1 MSRKN
6 KSSLAEINNQ
16 LLEKRREDYQI
27 GYANIQQQAGTAG
40 IDLGN
45 EQLWQNVE
53 KSTTKRTK
61 LKWYNWFKWLFSKKT
76 KVGRFGQKSVNNEKL
91 EAIAGQMEND
101 NQQGEYFDPMQGIY
115 LDNSAYAE
123 GSIGAE
129 FHNLVTD
136 EANLAQENDFH
147 SELTEG
153 GKGYSVM
160 DNMARHSDKA
170 NDENELKR
178 VYEEEYKKRHDVT
191 KAFNPDGGVVLEG
204 QPDSFAISVG
214 VVGASRYY
222 MEYTKESAKQK
233 GTNEIKKM
241 FMGSKVSNQEDKL
254 IQSAMERT
262 PLYKKLVEDG
272 KKNNA
277 NYNPKDDPLIE
288 NLRAEIKFQKNMG
301 SPGHA
306 FIRLIPKVRNI
317 KKASYSFGFCTTG
330 PGKIGGVDEGTVEN
344 PDPRAHESA
353 KTEKEYQ
360 IPYSGYLKAA
370 AKIRG
375 IMASGRKYSVLG
387 YNCTSFAVEVAK
399 SAGVSIPDE
408 EVATDMT
415 TFDSRSERVD
425 IPAALQNFLY
435 KERAKAN
442 EDEIDARLKY
452 SDDKSV
458 YEKAEKDHFEMLEKQ
473 RKEAYY
479 NGKRAQWY
487 ESVKNM
493 PVVKNIYKD
502 VKDEKVFEDLF
513 IAVENSVYDMDES
526 KVKEIQDKYSI
537 DTTKDEMLTPQQVIM
552 DYVCNNEVAFKN
564 IISSGVELPMIT
576 PVDYA
581 KSMEKNLW
589 EHGNSNKYADVLMN
603 NRYFVHDVG
612 CDITHEQAVDVLKKI
627 LDFEIRLINSLAE
640 SNGIRFK
647 FSYDNPDEVS
657 EAGQQRMKWQNVFL
671 KVYGT
676 EDMVGGM
683 ISVLEDE
690 DSLRQYIEENKEL
703 MWSIKD
709 YLIGI

>member
-1 MSRKN
+1 MARKN

-16 LLEKRREDYQI
+16 LLEKRREDYQT
-27 GYANIQQQAGTAG
+27 GYANIQQQAGAAG
-40 IDLGN
+40 IDLGS
-45 EQLWQNVE
+45 EQLWKNVE
-53 KSTTKRTK
+53 RSTTRRTK
-61 LKWYNWFKWLFSKKT
+61 LTWYNWFKWLFSKKT
-76 KVGRFGQKSVNNEKL
+76 KVGRFGQKTVKNNQL
-91 EAIAGQMEND
+91 ENIATQMEN
-101 NQQGEYFDPMQGIY
+101 NGGQGEYFDPMQNMY

-136 EANLAQENDFH
+136 EANLAQENDFQ
-147 SELTEG
+147 SEFTEG
-153 GKGYSVM
+153 GKGYSVL
-160 DNMARHSDKA
+160 DNMARHSDKL

-191 KAFNPDGGVVLEG
+191 KAFTPDGGVVLEG

-222 MEYTKESAKQK
+222 MEYTKESAKQR

-241 FMGSKVSNQEDKL
+241 FIGSKASNQEDSL
-254 IQSAMERT
+254 IQAAMERT

-277 NYNPKDDPLIE
+277 NYNPKDDPLID

-353 KTEKEYQ
+353 KTEKEYP

-473 RKEAYY
+473 KRDAYV
-479 NGKRAQWY
+479 NNMRGEWY
-487 ESVKNM
+487 ELVKNM

-502 VKDEKVFEDLF
+502 IKDEKVLEDFF
-513 IAVENSVYDMDES
+513 IAVENCVYDMDES
-526 KVKEIQDKYSI
+526 QVKDIEAEYSFNTNE
-537 DTTKDEMLTPQQVIM
+537 DDMLTPQQAVM
-552 DYVCNNEVAFKN
+552 DYICRNEYVFKN
-564 IISSGVELPMIT
+564 ILSSGVELPMIT
-576 PVDYA
+576 PIDYA
-581 KSMEKNLW
+581 SKIETNIW
-589 EHGNSNKYADVLMN
+589 NNGNSDKYAEVLMKN
-603 NRYFVHDVG
+603 QYFAHNVG
-612 CDITHEQAVDVLKKI
+612 CEITHEQAVEVLHKI
-627 LDFEIRLINSLAE
+627 LECEIGIMRNTAAN
-640 SNGIRFK
+640 NGIRFK
-647 FSYDNPDEVS
+647 FDYDNLDEVT
-657 EAGQQRMKWQNVFL
+657 EAGIQRMKWQNIFVNM
-671 KVYGT
+671 YGR
-676 EDMVGGM
+676 EDMVDGI
-683 ISVLEDE
+683 ISLLEDE
-690 DSLRQYIEENKEL
+690 GLLYNYMEANQEL

-709 YLIGI
+709 YLMGI